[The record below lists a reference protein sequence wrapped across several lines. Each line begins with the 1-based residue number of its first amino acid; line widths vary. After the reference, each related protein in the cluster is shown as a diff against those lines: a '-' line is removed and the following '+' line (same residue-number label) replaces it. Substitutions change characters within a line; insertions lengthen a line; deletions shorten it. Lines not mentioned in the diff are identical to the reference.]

1 MKKVKFSV
9 IDILILIFL
18 AAVIIFGII
27 KIKDNGFVTNKPLK
41 RVSFSIL
48 VSRVDEGSG
57 DAINIGDNVCISLKE
72 KEYATVTGVTESPYK
87 EIAYDQNLGK
97 YVSTP
102 VEGKSDLLV
111 ELECMAQVTEN
122 EILDGKAPIRV
133 GENAAVHGKGY
144 SFQGYIVETEEMGD
158 E

>member
-48 VSRVDEGSG
+48 VSRVDEGSR

-87 EIAYDQNLGK
+87 EIAYVQNLGK